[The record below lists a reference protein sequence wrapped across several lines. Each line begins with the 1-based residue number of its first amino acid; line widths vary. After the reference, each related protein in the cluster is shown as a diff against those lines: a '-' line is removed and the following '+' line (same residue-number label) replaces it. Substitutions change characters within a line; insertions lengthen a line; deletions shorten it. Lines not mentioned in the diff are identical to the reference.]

1 MKSYVT
7 LRIAAVFSLLFAL
20 GHTLGARRSWSP
32 QGENEVLRAMRSV
45 HFDVAGVSRSFLD
58 FYRGFGFLLS
68 VFLLLQAVVLW
79 LLAGTI
85 RTQPNVARPLVA
97 AFAVA
102 NAANALLSWQFLFP
116 VPAIFAG
123 VLAVVLALALLR
135 RPAR

>member
-1 MKSYVT
+1 MKVYVT

-32 QGENEVLRAMRSV
+32 NGENEVLRTMRSV

-68 VFLLLQAVVLW
+68 VYLLLQAVVIW
-79 LLAGTI
+79 LLAGTL
-85 RTQPNVARPLVA
+85 RSQPSVARPLVA
-97 AFAVA
+97 
-102 NAANALLSWQFLFP
+102 WQFLFP

-123 VLAVVLALALLR
+123 VLAVVLALALLW